1 MSLSIPSSIHWVI
14 KKKKEEESKGQDDCL
29 ESAVDVLHQG
39 GDLNTWSFLHLVR

>member
-1 MSLSIPSSIHWVI
+1 MSLSVPSSIHWVI
-14 KKKKEEESKGQDDCL
+14 KKKKEESKDQDDCL